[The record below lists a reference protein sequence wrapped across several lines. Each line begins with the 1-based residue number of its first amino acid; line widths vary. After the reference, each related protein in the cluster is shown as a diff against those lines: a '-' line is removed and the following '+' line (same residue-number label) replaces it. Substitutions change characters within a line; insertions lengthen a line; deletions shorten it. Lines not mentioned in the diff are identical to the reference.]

1 MIQKDFWLAPTITML
16 SYIYNTATGNNYTT
30 ENGEVVEIELTK
42 FPEVFIFTTPDLFHS
57 SYNWWEPY
65 LPNT

>member
-1 MIQKDFWLAPTITML
+1 ML
-16 SYIYNTATGNNYTT
+16 SYIHYKATGNNYATQKSK
-30 ENGEVVEIELTK
+30 VVELELELTK
-42 FPEVFIFTTPDLFHS
+42 FPEVFIFTRPESFYS

>member
-1 MIQKDFWLAPTITML
+1 ML
-16 SYIYNTATGNNYTT
+16 SYIHYNATGNNYAMQKSK
-30 ENGEVVEIELTK
+30 VVELELELTK
-42 FPEVFIFTTPDLFHS
+42 FPEVFIFTRPESFYS

>member
-1 MIQKDFWLAPTITML
+1 ML
-16 SYIYNTATGNNYTT
+16 SYIHYSATGNNYTAK
-30 ENGEVVEIELTK
+30 GDVVEIELTK
-42 FPEVFIFTTPDLFHS
+42 FPEVFIFTRPELVYS